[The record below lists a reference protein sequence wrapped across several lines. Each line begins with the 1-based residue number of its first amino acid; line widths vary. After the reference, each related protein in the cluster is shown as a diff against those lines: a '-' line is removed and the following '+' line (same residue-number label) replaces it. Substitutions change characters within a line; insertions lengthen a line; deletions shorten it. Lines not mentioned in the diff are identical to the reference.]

1 MTDFCSVIFQHCFEI
16 NHIFSVSIHT
26 PMLREKCTL
35 SDEGGSNFSEGGTGE
50 EKYEPTEE

>member
-1 MTDFCSVIFQHCFEI
+1 
-16 NHIFSVSIHT
+16 
-26 PMLREKCTL
+26 MLREKCTL